1 MKRLLFIFL
10 FFLNFEN
17 SLADNKIVYIDVNYI
32 LNNSIVGKLITT
44 HINKIKE
51 NKNNELLLIK
61 KKLSDKET
69 NIIKKKNIVD
79 KNELQKEINILNEEI
94 NKYKKQKIIFKKEI
108 DDKKLK
114 YSKIVLNAINPII
127 SKYVEENSITIVLSK
142 QNIIIAKNNLD
153 ITNQIMDLLNIQL
166 TKIDF

>member
-1 MKRLLFIFL
+1 M
-10 FFLNFEN
+10 
-17 SLADNKIVYIDVNYI
+17 
-32 LNNSIVGKLITT
+32 
-44 HINKIKE
+44 
-51 NKNNELLLIK
+51 
-61 KKLSDKET
+61 
-69 NIIKKKNIVD
+69 
-79 KNELQKEINILNEEI
+79 NEEI

>member
-51 NKNNELLLIK
+51 NKNDELLLIK

-69 NIIKKKNIVD
+69 NIIKKKI
-79 KNELQKEINILNEEI
+79 
-94 NKYKKQKIIFKKEI
+94 
-108 DDKKLK
+108 
-114 YSKIVLNAINPII
+114 
-127 SKYVEENSITIVLSK
+127 
-142 QNIIIAKNNLD
+142 
-153 ITNQIMDLLNIQL
+153 
-166 TKIDF
+166 